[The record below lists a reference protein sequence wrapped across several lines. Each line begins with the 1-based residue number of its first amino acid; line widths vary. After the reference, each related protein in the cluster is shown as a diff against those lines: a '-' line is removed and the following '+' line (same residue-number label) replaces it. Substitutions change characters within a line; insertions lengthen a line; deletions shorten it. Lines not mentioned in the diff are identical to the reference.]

1 MYAVASQATATWR
14 GASKTLCPRRLFVF
28 GLGGV
33 MMSTESF
40 EPYVRSDGTF
50 RVFVPASGFEKSKPD
65 GSKERRWRG
74 VITTDSKD
82 QEHED
87 VLQHGLD
94 FAPFLDKGFF
104 NDNHSKSAAGPVG
117 EPDPASFFAFKKG
130 AALPDGTT
138 AKANGHWA
146 EGPAYNDPHSTS
158 IWEKAREAASRGRRQ
173 YGFSIEG
180 AILRRT
186 GPNNKTIAKAV
197 VSHVAVTHCPVN
209 TDTKVAMLAKSLGD
223 ACRLCEVESDEA
235 ERQAREA
242 LGAAAAAADQVKMDG
257 IVDMDLAAR
266 PSCVHGHAH
275 AAAEMTST
283 AASKALSMGPPSTS
297 RPSGPVSGAGAGRTL
312 TPQSLEHDRKRD
324 GVRGVEKSLSVGEA
338 IAFVR
343 ARFPNISCATAGR
356 IVDYTLAKR
365 RGQGGQH
372 G

>member
-1 MYAVASQATATWR
+1 
-14 GASKTLCPRRLFVF
+14 
-28 GLGGV
+28 
-33 MMSTESF
+33 MMSSDSF

-50 RVFVPASGFEKSKPD
+50 RVFVPVSGFEKAKPD
-65 GSKERRWRG
+65 GSMERRWRG

-94 FAPFLDKGFF
+94 FKPFLDKGFF

-130 AALPDGTT
+130 DKLPDGTV

-158 IWEKAREAASRGRRQ
+158 IWEKAREAAARGRRQ

-223 ACRLCEVESDEA
+223 ACRLCAVESDEA

-242 LGAAAAAADQVKMDG
+242 LGAAAAAADQVMIDG

-266 PSCVHGHAH
+266 PACAHGYPST
-275 AAAEMTST
+275 MTMT
-283 AASKALSMGPPSTS
+283 AKALSMGPPSTS
-297 RPSGPVSGAGAGRTL
+297 RPSGPVSGAGAGHTL
-312 TPQSLEHDRKRD
+312 TPQSLEYDRKLD
-324 GVRGVEKSLSVGEA
+324 GVRGVEKSLSVDQA
-338 IAFVR
+338 VAFVR

-356 IVDYTLAKR
+356 IVDLTLSLKR